1 MSSATRIITAVRGL
15 RDEAGFAPEEADA
28 IGVAAAEVAEAAADR
43 MLIRLGAW
51 TLGVVLGVGLRGEAG
66 FEPEEAEAIGLATVE
81 VAEAAADRIADRML
95 IRLGAW
101 TLGVVL
107 GVVSIATAII
117 IAVIRLSFS

>member
-28 IGVAAAEVAEAAADR
+28 IGVAAAEAAEAEAA
-43 MLIRLGAW
+43 
-51 TLGVVLGVGLRGEAG
+51 
-66 FEPEEAEAIGLATVE
+66 
-81 VAEAAADRIADRML
+81 EAAADRML

>member
-1 MSSATRIITAVRGL
+1 MR
-15 RDEAGFAPEEADA
+15 
-28 IGVAAAEVAEAAADR
+28 
-43 MLIRLGAW
+43 
-51 TLGVVLGVGLRGEAG
+51 GLRGEAG

-81 VAEAAADRIADRML
+81 VAEAAADRIADPL
-95 IRLGAW
+95 LVRLGAW

>member
-28 IGVAAAEVAEAAADR
+28 IGVAAAEAAEAA
-43 MLIRLGAW
+43 
-51 TLGVVLGVGLRGEAG
+51 
-66 FEPEEAEAIGLATVE
+66 
-81 VAEAAADRIADRML
+81 ADRML

-117 IAVIRLSFS
+117 IAVIRLGLS

>member
-1 MSSATRIITAVRGL
+1 MTSATRILNAVRGL
-15 RDEAGFAPEEADA
+15 RED
-28 IGVAAAEVAEAAADR
+28 
-43 MLIRLGAW
+43 
-51 TLGVVLGVGLRGEAG
+51 AG

-117 IAVIRLSFS
+117 IAVIRLSLG

>member
-28 IGVAAAEVAEAAADR
+28 IGVAAAEAAEAA
-43 MLIRLGAW
+43 
-51 TLGVVLGVGLRGEAG
+51 
-66 FEPEEAEAIGLATVE
+66 
-81 VAEAAADRIADRML
+81 ADRML

-117 IAVIRLSFS
+117 IAVIRLSLS